1 MEINTFIKSYF
12 SKIAVWIFIFILFPS
27 LNSTAQT
34 TTYEMGNNKVY
45 DCRGKLT
52 DSEANT
58 VNSNW
63 YASNEDFIFTVCVT
77 GSSRIDV
84 SFTGSFDIE
93 SKADFL
99 KVYNGKDTNVALIK
113 KYDNASKPSGG
124 ISSTDSCITFYFHS
138 DKFVNGD
145 GFELS
150 WKAKI
155 TKVRQP
161 NFAPISNP
169 TCSTSKIRVI
179 LDQKFNCD
187 SIKAKNF
194 KLSGTLSTAIASATG
209 VNCDGK
215 NETNTYDV
223 TFASGLDQ
231 SGNYV
236 LNFNS
241 TFKDACDSIWKIN
254 AKLNFKITDCPIR
267 VILKTTKDTVCKG
280 GCVTLTATV
289 TGGDPTK
296 YVYNWLSGGLTGKP
310 PKSPCPSVTTTYV
323 LEVTDG
329 VSVPGRDTILI
340 TIVDP
345 PVAQKDTSVCQSSG
359 PFNLSATPTG
369 GSWSGTGIINATN
382 GTFDPGVSKSGTFN
396 ITYKL
401 ANCTDMV
408 VVTVR
413 AINAGTPNAS
423 CPGAAP
429 FMVSNF
435 SPAGGT
441 WSGPNITSAGL
452 ITPPAIA
459 GPFTVTYTWNGCT
472 ANKTINIDGIIIK
485 KIDTLCQSVAADTFK
500 FTPKGGTWSGP
511 GVNNA
516 TLGINSPNT
525 AGAGNKL
532 YIYTINGC
540 KDTLKRNIQGVD
552 SRWDEIACPDAGQ
565 RTLPVGLPSGGFW
578 SGKGI
583 FDKVNGIFD
592 ADTFRVPGKS
602 TFTQTNLTYTSPNGC
617 KDVKIMYLRYTRF
630 YTDTVRRCETD
641 TTFPLQYNFVK
652 NDPWDVYFTGSSAII
667 GTNVYYQKF
676 SPKLAGKG
684 TFHQIIGD
692 AHGCKDTL
700 IIRIYPRANVQKD
713 TVFCI
718 ADDPF
723 KLYNGEKKGT
733 FSGKGISNGALGM
746 FSPALADT
754 GINKILFAL
763 PGKCV
768 DTIKIRIKPLPKVS
782 FLGLQNYYCLKDT
795 IDNLNLSP
803 IGGTLTGRGIL
814 GSTFNPKAAGS
825 GSHTI
830 TYKFGTG
837 KCVSQTSQIIT
848 IADTLKLDFTSN
860 RDSVCVGTTV
870 TLTAK
875 AKGGSNNYNTQWSSG
890 QTDVQSIFVL
900 GTKSIFYTVT
910 LKDGCSDSVVKQKL
924 LYVHPSMNSTSTSSP
939 KQCYGFPGYINLTM
953 NGAGPFKYNW
963 NTTPPQTSATVSAP
977 AGNSYRVNVTNTL
990 TGCKY
995 DTTVNIPGY
1004 SIIQAYFTYSP
1015 NGKCLNSHDPL
1026 LQIINLS
1033 TGADTGYWDFGDG
1046 TLVPYNAAINPSH
1059 LYDGLSEYYY
1069 IKLKIANKGNCQDSL
1084 VQKIC
1089 VTDNDAFEL
1098 PTAFSPNGDGI
1109 NDLFRFETAAVSN
1122 SHLAIF
1128 TRWGEKVFDSKN
1140 YKDGWDGTFKE
1151 EPCPEGI
1158 YIYYFTFKAKK
1169 TANKMIKGTL
1179 FLKR

>member
-1 MEINTFIKSYF
+1 MIKPQKYTYF
-12 SKIAVWIFIFILFPS
+12 KYELVKLTRWILVFLFLPVS
-27 LNSTAQT
+27 QLNAQT
-34 TTYEMGNNKVY
+34 TYKMGNNKVY
-45 DCRGKLT
+45 DCRAKLT
-52 DSEANT
+52 DSEANK
-58 VNSNW
+58 VNAKW
-63 YASNEDFIFTVCVT
+63 YASGEDFIFTVCVT
-77 GSSRIDV
+77 GASKINI
-84 SFTGSFDIE
+84 SFTGNFDVE
-93 SKADFL
+93 AKADFL
-99 KVYNGKDTNVALIK
+99 KVYDGKDTNATLLK
-113 KYDNASKPSGG
+113 KYDNGSKPSSG
-124 ISSTDSCITFYFHS
+124 ISSSDSCITFYFHS
-138 DKFVNGD
+138 DKYVNGD

-150 WKAKI
+150 WQAKI
-155 TKVRQP
+155 IKVRQP
-161 NFAPISNP
+161 TFTPISNP
-169 TCSTSKIRVI
+169 TCSTSKIRVV

-194 KLSGTLSTAIASATG
+194 NLSGTLSTTIANAIG
-209 VNCDGK
+209 INCDSK
-215 NETNTYDV
+215 NESNMFDV
-223 TFASGLDQ
+223 TFASGLDL
-231 SGNYV
+231 SGNYI
-236 LNFNS
+236 LDFNS

-254 AKLNFKITDCPIR
+254 AKLNFKITDCPIK

-280 GCVTLTATV
+280 GCITLTA
-289 TGGDPTK
+289 DHTK
-296 YVYNWLSGGLTGKP
+296 YTYKWLSGGLTGNP
-310 PKSPCPSVTTTYV
+310 PKTVCPTTTTIYI

-329 VSVPGRDTILI
+329 VSVAGRDTVVI
-340 TIVDP
+340 TAVNP

-359 PFNLSATPTG
+359 PFNLIATPAG
-369 GSWSGTGIINATN
+369 GSWSGTGITNTAN
-382 GTFDPGVSKSGTFN
+382 GTFDPNISKSGTFT
-396 ITYKL
+396 ISYKL
-401 ANCTDMV
+401 VNCSDVV

-413 AINAGTPNAS
+413 AISTGTPDAS

-435 SPAGGT
+435 SPTGGT

-459 GPFTVTYTWNGCT
+459 GSFTVTYSWNGCT
-472 ANKTINIDGIIIK
+472 ANKTINIGGISIK
-485 KIDTLCQSVAADTFK
+485 KLDTLCQSVIADTFK
-500 FTPKGGTWSGP
+500 FTPKGGTWSGS
-511 GVNNA
+511 GVSNA
-516 TLGINSPNT
+516 TLGINSPNS

-540 KDTLKRNIQGVD
+540 KDTIKRNIQGVD
-552 SRWDEIACPDAGQ
+552 ARWDEIACPDAGQ
-565 RTLPVGLPSGGFW
+565 RTLPAGLPSGGFW

-641 TTFPLQYNFVK
+641 TAFPLQYNFVQ

-667 GTNVYYQKF
+667 GTSIYYQKF

-713 TVFCI
+713 TIFCI

-723 KLYNGEKKGT
+723 KFYNGEKKGT
-733 FSGKGISNGALGM
+733 FSGKGITNGATGM

-763 PGKCV
+763 PGKCI

-782 FLGLQNYYCLKDT
+782 FTGLQNYYCLKDT

-803 IGGTLTGRGIL
+803 TGGTLTGNGIS

-825 GSHTI
+825 GNHTI

-860 RDSVCVGTTV
+860 KDSVCVGTTV

-875 AKGGSNNYNTQWSSG
+875 AKGGSNNYKTQWSSG
-890 QTDVQSIFVL
+890 QIDVQSIFVL
-900 GTKSIFYTVT
+900 GNKTTLYSVT
-910 LKDGCSDSVVKQKL
+910 LQDGCSDSVVKQKL
-924 LYVHPSMNSTSTSSP
+924 LYVHPPMNSKSTTSP
-939 KQCYGFPGYINLTM
+939 KQCYGFPGYINLYM
-953 NGAGPFKYNW
+953 NGVGPFKYNW
-963 NTTPPQTSATVSAP
+963 NTIPPQTSATVSAP
-977 AGNSYRVNVTNTL
+977 AGNSYRVYVTNTI

-995 DTTVNIPGY
+995 DTTVTIPGY

-1033 TGADTGYWDFGDG
+1033 TGADTGYWDFGDS
-1046 TLVPYNAAINPSH
+1046 TIVSYNAANNPSH
-1059 LYDGLSEYYY
+1059 LYDGLEEYYY
-1069 IKLKIANKGNCQDSL
+1069 VKLKIANKGNCQDSI

-1089 VTDNDAFEL
+1089 VTNNDAFEL

-1109 NDLFRFETAAVSN
+1109 NDIFRFETAAVAS

-1128 TRWGEKVFDSKN
+1128 TRWGEKVFDSKD
-1140 YKDGWDGTFKE
+1140 YKNGWDGTFKD

-1158 YIYYFTFKAKK
+1158 YIYYFTYKAKK
-1169 TANKMIKGTL
+1169 TSNKMIKGTL